1 MTEKLKPCPFCGG
14 EVYHRVSA
22 SGVTFFNCIHCNA
35 VITFSRAGE
44 EMSSATAKA
53 LYNKRAEKFCIVGD
67 RMYEDNNLNFPIPV
81 YLKHDLDLV
90 LDAIKN
96 KDDILAV
103 VLDELEDSV
112 KVTMMEHSITREQGE
127 YLVKT
132 FGLW

>member
-1 MTEKLKPCPFCGG
+1 
-14 EVYHRVSA
+14 
-22 SGVTFFNCIHCNA
+22 
-35 VITFSRAGE
+35 
-44 EMSSATAKA
+44 
-53 LYNKRAEKFCIVGD
+53 
-67 RMYEDNNLNFPIPV
+67 MYDDNNLNFPMPV

-96 KDDILAV
+96 KDSIIDV

-112 KVTMMEHSITREQGE
+112 KVAMMEHSITREQGE